1 MKRFLMTAF
10 CILGMS
16 YYVYAQNMRELIK
29 QMPDSV
35 LPLLTRNNRL
45 DMIDYLD
52 SGMKAEISNK
62 FGGQSEMTAIR
73 EDYVNIKLTERS
85 SVAFKLLPFGND
97 NIICMVHTCKSIAD
111 DSQMKFYSVQWK
123 QLPEESFFYR
133 PSTDDF
139 FVRPDTLTD
148 LEYRNLRNKADV
160 NFVKIDFAD
169 NSTDIVLTFTTPQY
183 MNEEDRTVVTP
194 YLREQIRMKWNGTK
208 FE

>member
-1 MKRFLMTAF
+1 METAA
-10 CILGMS
+10 G
-16 YYVYAQNMRELIK
+16 
-29 QMPDSV
+29 
-35 LPLLTRNNRL
+35 
-45 DMIDYLD
+45 
-52 SGMKAEISNK
+52 
-62 FGGQSEMTAIR
+62 
-73 EDYVNIKLTERS
+73 
-85 SVAFKLLPFGND
+85 
-97 NIICMVHTCKSIAD
+97 
-111 DSQMKFYSVQWK
+111 
-123 QLPEESFFYR
+123 ESFFYR